1 MGPLAAVAIPAGITA
16 LGQMIGGNQQN
27 AANAKQARLNREFQ
41 ERMSN
46 TAYQRTVAD
55 MRAAGL
61 NPALAYQQGGASSP
75 SGATSA
81 PQQNVLGN
89 ATTSAVA
96 AAQAAASIQQTRAL
110 TTKTMEET
118 RQVKQDSDFRHT
130 FRGVEFATRL
140 NQLMESGALA
150 AARGQPSWIKRIIE
164 QAEADLKLTQT
175 GARQAAADAN
185 IKELLN
191 RPMLKKGYEYLRGR
205 MAPMFDGSALEK
217 LRNEA
222 RWKTSKGGG
231 TSW

>member
-1 MGPLAAVAIPAGITA
+1 MGPLGAVAIPAGISA
-16 LGQMIGGNQQN
+16 LGGLIGGNQQN

-46 TAYQRTVAD
+46 TAYQRSVAD

-61 NPALAYQQGGASSP
+61 NPALAYQQGSASSP

-89 ATTSAVA
+89 ATSSAVA
-96 AAQAAASIQQTRAL
+96 AAQAAASIEQTKAL
-110 TTKTMEET
+110 TTKTLEET

-150 AARGQPSWIKRIIE
+150 GARGQPSWIQRIIA
-164 QAEADLKLTQT
+164 QAEADLRLTQT
-175 GARQAAADAN
+175 SARQAAADAQ
-185 IKELLN
+185 IKELGN
-191 RPMLKKGYEYLRGR
+191 RPLIMKAGQYLRGR
-205 MAPMFDGSALEK
+205 MAPAFKSSAYELYMQQQRDK
-217 LRNEA
+217 QR
-222 RWKTSKGGG
+222 KF
-231 TSW
+231 